1 MVNKILFI
9 GVCSFML
16 MAVSCGNRGKS
27 HLGGRNVKESMVTD
41 NVENDSLGHVT
52 EIETKSNRPIYSQL
66 KKELDSIEIYNDSI
80 IYGFWFQ
87 PHAALEVNLFLH
99 KNGRFELKKC
109 DVTKKGT
116 FKIDGYMVKLIADD
130 GWGNEQFDGRVFHKH
145 NRTNFYLTDSNENY
159 LYLVKGSD

>member
-1 MVNKILFI
+1 MKKVLDVITAAIVLSVIMLFI
-9 GVCSFML
+9 LYNS
-16 MAVSCGNRGKS
+16 GNAGTQPTQSHNDDTIKS
-27 HLGGRNVKESMVTD
+27 KIES
-41 NVENDSLGHVT
+41 E
-52 EIETKSNRPIYSQL
+52 RPVYDRL
-66 KKELDSIEIYNDSI
+66 LLELDSIEIYNDSI

-109 DVTKKGT
+109 DVTKRGT

-145 NRTNFYLTDSNENY
+145 NGTNFYLTDSNENY